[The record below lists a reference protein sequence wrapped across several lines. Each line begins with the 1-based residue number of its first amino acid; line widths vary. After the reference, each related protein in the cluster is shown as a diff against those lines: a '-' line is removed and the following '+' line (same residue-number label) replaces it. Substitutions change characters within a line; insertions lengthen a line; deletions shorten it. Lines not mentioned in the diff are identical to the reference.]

1 MSRRLALLTA
11 IGALLL
17 TDSATAQRRYVEEE
31 EEQDPSLAMNR
42 AKTGDIFQSDAVD
55 QRRAVRSKQAP
66 LLDTFRGTT
75 KAVVGEGIWKERGI
89 ATMWY
94 DAEDK
99 LISVEVEN
107 KEASALQD
115 LFNSMCDE
123 QALY

>member
-1 MSRRLALLTA
+1 MSRRLALLAT
-11 IGALLL
+11 IGALLF
-17 TDSATAQRRYVEEE
+17 TDSVSGQRRYVEEE

-42 AKTGDIFQSDAVD
+42 AKTDDIFQADEVE
-55 QRRAVRSKQAP
+55 RRSAVRSKQAP

-75 KAVVGEGIWKERGI
+75 KPVVGEGIWKERGV

-115 LFNSMCDE
+115 LFTSMCDE